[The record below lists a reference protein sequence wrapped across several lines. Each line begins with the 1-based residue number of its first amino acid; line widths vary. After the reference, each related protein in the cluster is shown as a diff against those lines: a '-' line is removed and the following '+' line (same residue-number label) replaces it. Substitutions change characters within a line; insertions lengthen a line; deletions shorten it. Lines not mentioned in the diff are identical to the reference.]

1 MDKYVQVRVLGKGSF
16 GSAWLVQRRSDKVQL
31 VAKEVRLAGMKPA
44 ERESAKHEI
53 DVLRTLNHPNIT
65 RYVDHYEHH
74 GSLFIVM
81 EYANGGDLYSKIKS
95 RKGNRFTET
104 EILHYFSQLCL
115 ALLHLHERHILHRDL
130 KTQNVFLTTDGVVKL
145 GDFGISTILRNTF
158 ELKRTVCGTPYYFS
172 PELCLNKPYN
182 NKSDVWALGCI
193 LYELTTLTHAFDGS
207 NMKALVQKILKGV
220 YPPIHSSYST
230 NLSKLIS
237 AMLQI
242 DPKLRPNV
250 SQIISTPYI
259 RESLSSL
266 QKVVEVAHHD
276 CLPCK
281 PSPQKGE
288 VAQPAQQDG
297 QMRAEE
303 RRREEQAKAMKM
315 AKERQ
320 QLRLQM
326 EQRQRENEERL
337 RNIQAQQRQQEI
349 EHNLRKKELE
359 ARAREQ
365 RRHVEKRAKAQALI
379 QKQRE
384 EEWERNMREHAESI
398 KRKQREEERVAREKA
413 EQEALRERLFN
424 NKNENKNSPPNLIRN
439 LNHNNDERPKDNAAP
454 SAAEAAEL
462 YREMRRQAA
471 LNKQRL
477 LEDMRAAPVLGPIA
491 VAGVEKP
498 SPMPA
503 RDIVNPKPQRSN
515 SLGKMTAE
523 EAEEA
528 RRQAF
533 WQMRREAQENKRR
546 ALGLD
551 NLPEEVPL
559 KGQVLVA
566 QPGKPNQQPQPVQQ
580 QQQQV
585 EEQVEEQKKEKQHVQ
600 TPQPPQKGGDWTKDT
615 PAVVHAKRTLAV
627 GGAPAASPVSGD
639 EVKNG
644 KDVQEDVS
652 APSNDAC
659 EVQKRE
665 DDYNALQTV
674 IDDALMQ
681 GGKGAVAEDFSD
693 EAFPDTD
700 LTKFMLD
707 GQTLVLP
714 NVQATDPLMHRIE
727 SLRLFLEG
735 KLGERSLVGCYRQ
748 MNNIATDDDEAM
760 YRVANMLPEEHQKY
774 IPLIAQLIVCEDAFN
789 RQLVQ

>member
-1 MDKYVQVRVLGKGSF
+1 MENYVQVRVLGKGSF
-16 GSAWLVQRRSDKVQL
+16 GSAWLVQRRSDKAQF

-65 RYVDHYEHH
+65 RYVDHFEDH

-81 EYANGGDLYSKIKS
+81 EYANGGDLYTKIKGRNGS
-95 RKGNRFTET
+95 RFTET

-145 GDFGISTILRNTF
+145 GDFGISTVLRNTF

-193 LYELTTLTHAFDGS
+193 LYELTTLTHAFDGG

-250 SQIISTPYI
+250 SQIIATPYI

-276 CLPCK
+276 CRPCR
-281 PSPQKGE
+281 PSPQKE
-288 VAQPAQQDG
+288 DLAQPSKQDL

-303 RRREEQAKAMKM
+303 RRREEQAKAMKL

-320 QLRLQM
+320 QLRILM
-326 EQRQRENEERL
+326 EQRQRENEERI

-349 EHNLRKKELE
+349 EQNLRKKELE

-365 RRHVEKRAKAQALI
+365 RKQVEKRAKAQALI

-384 EEWERNMREHAESI
+384 EEWERNMREHAEVI
-398 KRKQREEERVAREKA
+398 KRKQREEERLAREKA

-424 NKNENKNSPPNLIRN
+424 NKNENKNSPMNHLQN
-439 LNHNNDERPKDNAAP
+439 LNHNNDEKPKDQVAP
-454 SAAEAAEL
+454 SATEAAEL

-471 LNKQRL
+471 INKQRM
-477 LEDMRAAPVLGPIA
+477 LEDMRAPSGHVGPVV
-491 VAGVEKP
+491 VAGVEKK
-498 SPMPA
+498 SPQLPHA
-503 RDIVNPKPQRSN
+503 VVNPKPQRSN
-515 SLGKMTAE
+515 SLGKMSPE

-551 NLPEEVPL
+551 NAPAEVPA
-559 KGQVLVA
+559 KGEVLF
-566 QPGKPNQQPQPVQQ
+566 PHHGKPYQPPQPVQK
-580 QQQQV
+580 
-585 EEQVEEQKKEKQHVQ
+585 EEEQKRPKLQVQ
-600 TPQPPQKGGDWTKDT
+600 AQVPPQKGGDWTKET
-615 PAVVHAKRTLAV
+615 PSIIYVKRTSV
-627 GGAPAASPVSGD
+627 GGGIPATPPALGG
-639 EVKNG
+639 EVNNG
-644 KDVQEDVS
+644 KDIRDDVS
-652 APSNDAC
+652 TPSGDAC
-659 EVQKRE
+659 GVQKRE

-681 GGKGAVAEDFSD
+681 DGKGAGAEDFSD
-693 EAFPDTD
+693 EAFPETD

-760 YRVANMLPEEHQKY
+760 HRVANILPEEHQKY